1 MAIFKYMLN
10 AWNQERSI
18 YIEFENT
25 KENLSLKVK
34 YMLLNRATLYKRS
47 LNEETLLKSE
57 SEISSFINDGI

>member
-1 MAIFKYMLN
+1 MLGTKEEVFILN
-10 AWNQERSI
+10 LKLQ
-18 YIEFENT
+18 

-34 YMLLNRATLYKRS
+34 KMVLNRATLYKCS

>member
-1 MAIFKYMLN
+1 MLN

-34 YMLLNRATLYKRS
+34 YMLLNRATLYKCS

-57 SEISSFINDGI
+57 SEISSFINDGIYGEYNG

>member
-1 MAIFKYMLN
+1 MLETKKEVFILN
-10 AWNQERSI
+10 LRLQ
-18 YIEFENT
+18 

-34 YMLLNRATLYKRS
+34 KMVLNRATLYKCS

>member
-1 MAIFKYMLN
+1 MLN